1 MKSEITLFTFLMQS
15 WSYCAW
21 IISCCHHLEVMY

>member
-1 MKSEITLFTFLMQS
+1 MQS